1 MAWFYFFTVF
11 VLFYFVVDIICGLC
25 RVGTSDIRETE
36 KHWLSASV
44 YFSGQHLHFRSFIFL
59 FVMWSSVCVR
69 VHMWL
74 SQQNSAVTCVRVCI
88 FFPLFSHRDPAQS
101 CSSPLPACRY
111 HSIHRSLCHCT
122 FLHPPYLQRLLP
134 TLLLH
139 LHSGFIHLLMSNFHS
154 EPKRDKI
161 REESVH
167 TSSTWKL
174 FPFWLFSI
182 NKLVWC

>member
-1 MAWFYFFTVF
+1 M
-11 VLFYFVVDIICGLC
+11 
-25 RVGTSDIRETE
+25 SDIRETE
-36 KHWLSASV
+36 QLALCFCLFLSACILEV
-44 YFSGQHLHFRSFIFL
+44 LFCHLL
-59 FVMWSSVCVR
+59 MWSSVRVR

-122 FLHPPYLQRLLP
+122 FLHPPCLQQLLP

-139 LHSGFIHLLMSNFHS
+139 LHCGFIHVLMSNLS
-154 EPKRDKI
+154 CEPKKDKI
-161 REESVH
+161 REKSVH
-167 TSSTWKL
+167 ILLPPKSYFHSD
-174 FPFWLFSI
+174 FFH
-182 NKLVWC
+182 